1 MRLHE
6 FANSFPLQII
16 FTVVNLRDM
25 GLKLS
30 LKFVLVHFVFKHF
43 DGVLNEICLM
53 LDIVI

>member
-30 LKFVLVHFVFKHF
+30 LKFVLVHFVLKHF